1 MTLNYKKTASYIFVV
16 GFLLSTLTFFFREQK
31 LNLFPNNNSFKAAS
45 YTDSSEGGNSAIEL
59 KIDSG
64 KFASMNYTLGNK
76 IEYPFLGMYF
86 QNKVDSNYLDIS
98 DYQSL
103 VINIKADKA
112 TMIPIDISVFC
123 DGTSQY
129 GKPNSYVSHVYDLKD
144 EKINGE
150 YEISLDKF
158 AVPEW
163 WYTENAIENSGK
175 LKCTFEKMQS
185 INIEQGV
192 NAKAGVSDNITV
204 YDLYL
209 KKANFYYLYLLLL
222 TISLGSTA
230 LIIDY
235 VKRKRTVF
243 VPYQT
248 TPEMHTGN
256 DVLENKVFDYIAN
269 NYSNPDLSL
278 SSINADTGIAEN
290 KISSII
296 KTKYNQSFKQY
307 INNIRMTETKR
318 LLKESEGTISEIAYS
333 VGYNN
338 VTHFNRVFKT
348 ETGIAPGDFRKGENA
363 SADTAK

>member
-1 MTLNYKKTASYIFVV
+1 MTLNYKKTAFYIFVV

-31 LNLFPNNNSFKAAS
+31 LNLFPNNNSFKVAS
-45 YTDSSEGGNSAIEL
+45 YTDNSEGGNSAIEL

-76 IEYPFLGMYF
+76 IEYPFVGMYF

-98 DYQSL
+98 AYESL
-103 VINIKADKA
+103 VIKLKANKA
-112 TMIPIDISVFC
+112 IMIPIDISVFC
-123 DGTSQY
+123 DGASQY
-129 GKPNSYVSHVYDLKD
+129 GKPNSYVSHICDLKD

-158 AVPEW
+158 TVPEW

-185 INIEQGV
+185 INIGQGL
-192 NAKAGVSDNITV
+192 NAKAGVSANITV

-209 KKANFYYLYLLLL
+209 KKVNFYYLYLLFL
-222 TISLGSTA
+222 TISLGSAA

-235 VKRKRTVF
+235 VKRKKTVF
-243 VPYQT
+243 LPYKT
-248 TPEMHTGN
+248 APEMHTGN
-256 DVLENKVFDYIAN
+256 DFLENKVFHYIAN

-278 SSINADTGIAEN
+278 SSINAETGIAEN

-296 KTKYNQSFKQY
+296 KTKCKQSFKQH
-307 INNIRMTETKR
+307 INNIRMTEAKR

>member
-1 MTLNYKKTASYIFVV
+1 MALNYKKTALSIFVV
-16 GFLLSTLTFFFREQK
+16 GTLLTTIAFFFREQK
-31 LNLFPNNNSFKAAS
+31 LNLFPNNSYFKVAS
-45 YTDSSEGGNSAIEL
+45 YTDSSEGGNSILEL
-59 KIDSG
+59 KVDPG

-76 IEYPFLGMYF
+76 LEYPFLGMYF

-98 DYQSL
+98 AYESM

-112 TMIPIDISVFC
+112 SMIPIDISVFC
-123 DGTSQY
+123 DGISQY
-129 GKPNSYVSHVYDLKD
+129 GKPNSYVSHIYDLKD

-150 YEISLDKF
+150 YRISLDKF
-158 AVPEW
+158 TVPEW

-175 LKCTFEKMQS
+175 LKCNFEKMQS

-192 NAKAGVSDNITV
+192 NAKAGVSDNIAV

-209 KKANFYYLYLLLL
+209 KKENIYYLYIFLLSM
-222 TISLGSTA
+222 ILGVTA
-230 LIIDY
+230 LVIDY
-235 VKRKRTVF
+235 VKRKKTVF

-248 TPEMHTGN
+248 TPEIHNGN
-256 DVLENKVFDYIAN
+256 DALENKVFDYIAN

-296 KTKYNQSFKQY
+296 KTKCNQSFKQY
-307 INNIRMTETKR
+307 INNIRMTEAKR
-318 LLKESEGTISEIAYS
+318 LLKESDATISEIAYS

-348 ETGIAPGDFRKGENA
+348 ETGIAPGDFRKNA
-363 SADTAK
+363 QSAETA